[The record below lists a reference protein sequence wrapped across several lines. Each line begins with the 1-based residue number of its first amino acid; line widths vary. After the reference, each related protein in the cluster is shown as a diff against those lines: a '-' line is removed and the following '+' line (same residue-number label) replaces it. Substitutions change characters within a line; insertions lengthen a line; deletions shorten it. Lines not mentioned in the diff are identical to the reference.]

1 MKKVSAQV
9 TRRDR
14 DVFGR
19 EKVALGSKNDKYFGK
34 TGFWDRGSILQKTT
48 SNNRYD
54 YQDRV
59 RTVV

>member
-1 MKKVSAQV
+1 MYSEERKLHWEVRM
-9 TRRDR
+9 T
-14 DVFGR
+14 
-19 EKVALGSKNDKYFGK
+19 
-34 TGFWDRGSILQKTT
+34 SILGKLDSGIEGVYYKKTT